1 MARYTGPRVR
11 IMRRFGEP
19 IFGETTKVKY
29 LERRPYP
36 PGQHGIRRKRKP
48 MSEYG
53 LQLHEKQKLKY
64 IYGVLDKQLRRY
76 FEKASTL
83 HGNTAYI
90 MLQLL
95 EARLDNVVYRL
106 GLARTRP
113 QARQLVAHGH
123 ITVNGEVVDIPSYQV
138 EPGDIIGVREKS
150 KQLEVIQQSPAM
162 QGRRVPFDWLEWN
175 PETMTGKFLDYP
187 DPEKIPEKINMNL
200 VVEWYSRRA

>member
-1 MARYTGPRVR
+1 
-11 IMRRFGEP
+11 MRRFREP

-29 LERRPYP
+29 MERRPYP
-36 PGQHGIRRKRKP
+36 PGQHGRLRRRRP

-53 LQLHEKQKLKY
+53 LQLNEKQKLKY
-64 IYGVLDKQLRRY
+64 IYGVLDKQLKRY
-76 FEKASTL
+76 YEEATEL
-83 HGNTAYI
+83 PGNTAII

-113 QARQLVAHGH
+113 AARQLVNHGH

-150 KQLEVIQQSPAM
+150 RDLKVIQESPAM
-162 QGRRVPFDWLEWN
+162 QGRRLVYDWLEWN
-175 PETMTGKFLDYP
+175 PATMSGKFLDYP
-187 DPEKIPEKINMNL
+187 EPEKIPEKINMNL